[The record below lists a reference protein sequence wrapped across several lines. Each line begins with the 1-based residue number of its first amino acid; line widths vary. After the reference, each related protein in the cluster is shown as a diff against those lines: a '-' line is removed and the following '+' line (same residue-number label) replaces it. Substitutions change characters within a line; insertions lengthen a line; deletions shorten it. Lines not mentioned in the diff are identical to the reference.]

1 MPQQT
6 SIYQLPYPEPTDI
19 PDVPEDMRR
28 LAEAVEIAID
38 SSIPVGVIMAWG
50 GTVAPSGWHLCN
62 GTPHGSPELQH
73 IIGSPN
79 APDLRDRFI
88 VGAGIVLRAG
98 RHGRR
103 QHGPPDSC
111 DLRHR
116 NPRPPRVGHRQCPR
130 PPAPR
135 AADWHWHG
143 PHTPT
148 TRTGTPTSTAGRS
161 RAAGTS
167 TRSS

>member
-6 SIYQLPYPEPTDI
+6 SVYQLPYPEPTDI

-50 GTVAPSGWHLCN
+50 GSVAPSGWHLCN

-88 VGAGIVLRAG
+88 VGAGTSYAPGATGGANTVHLTAATSGIGTHVHSGSAT
-98 RHGRR
+98 
-103 QHGPPDSC
+103 
-111 DLRHR
+111 
-116 NPRPPRVGHRQCPR
+116 VTCPR

-135 AADWHWHG
+135 AADWHRHG
-143 PHTPT
+143 P
-148 TRTGTPTSTAGRS
+148 R
-161 RAAGTS
+161 
-167 TRSS
+167 